1 MSTDFCHSI
10 KAVLFDFDGTLTR
23 PGALDFGFIR
33 KSLGCPQGMP
43 ILEFIQSLKADA
55 DRRSARE
62 RLDRFELQGA
72 MDSVPN
78 TGAQETV
85 AWLKRNGVSVG
96 IITRNSRACVMRA
109 LQNFE
114 RLRCSDFDVMITR
127 DDPPAPKPSGEG
139 VLYAARRLKISAAE
153 IMMVGDFTFDVQ
165 AGQAAGALTV
175 LLDPLDDERLQNV
188 KPDCRIR
195 RLGELRGILAGPGA

>member
-1 MSTDFCHSI
+1 
-10 KAVLFDFDGTLTR
+10 
-23 PGALDFGFIR
+23 
-33 KSLGCPQGMP
+33 
-43 ILEFIQSLKADA
+43 
-55 DRRSARE
+55 
-62 RLDRFELQGA
+62 
-72 MDSVPN
+72 
-78 TGAQETV
+78 
-85 AWLKRNGVSVG
+85 
-96 IITRNSRACVMRA
+96 MRA